1 MALFRLPCALSYA
14 AAIRA
19 GTHDR
24 FWSTALPDRG
34 RAPEDNLYKT
44 VFQDRYALSFA
55 EVGQGKGDYLPDFN
69 GANGKVFKWVAPLN
83 GVRQGRFEPAIF
95 LVTPK
100 RLRVMDIGLDYQ
112 LGKHTVLKGEGAF
125 SYYDQNLFSSK
136 DKRESAGIASKW
148 QLLRMDTIRIAE
160 KQWQMN
166 AEAGME
172 WVQASFKPLERLRN
186 VEFTRDWGLPLQYNV
201 LSDET
206 ILTAELN
213 IKKQEQFLGYKFA
226 SYERS
231 DGFLGIRNGLEVQQD
246 LNGWIFRNNITHSQV
261 KSMNDKGYFF
271 RPNLQL
277 LKELK
282 SWKMHQLEFQYQLE
296 RNSIQNIR
304 TDSMQL
310 QSFSFQ
316 TLQATL
322 KSNVTLPNR
331 WTLNFINRQNSYPFG
346 KKLLPSD
353 NSNSVQITADLMRN
367 EKHQFHTSAIYRN
380 LQVVSSVIPSLQS
393 DKSLLSRFEYKVNE
407 WQGFLNGEVLY
418 ETGAGQEQKRDL
430 TYIEVPAGQGEFT
443 WNDYNADGI
452 QQLNEFEIAV
462 FRDQAKYIRIF
473 TPTNE
478 FVKANYNSFNYT
490 LQLVPRA
497 LLYGKDLK
505 GFKKV
510 ISKVQFQ
517 SSLQLQKKQL
527 SEGALLLTPWSG
539 GLKDTGLISLNAHQ
553 VNSLA
558 YNRSS
563 NVWGFDLIHS
573 KNSNKALLAYG
584 YESRIMEDLSLRTR
598 WSIGRSFSS
607 ELLMRAGS
615 NKLQNSAKSFS
626 NRNYSIQQFS
636 AEPKLSYTMGSNFRA
651 LVSYKWQHK
660 QNLEG
665 LEEKVDLGSAN
676 SELKYNLLQNMS
688 LQSKFTVTDI
698 RFSSVGGS
706 VSGNSPSS
714 YIMLEGL
721 LPGKNFLWGLDLTK
735 RLSNNLELTMQY
747 EGRKPGTARMVHVG
761 RAGLKALL

>member
-1 MALFRLPCALSYA
+1 
-14 AAIRA
+14 
-19 GTHDR
+19 
-24 FWSTALPDRG
+24 
-34 RAPEDNLYKT
+34 
-44 VFQDRYALSFA
+44 
-55 EVGQGKGDYLPDFN
+55 
-69 GANGKVFKWVAPLN
+69 
-83 GVRQGRFEPAIF
+83 
-95 LVTPK
+95 
-100 RLRVMDIGLDYQ
+100 
-112 LGKHTVLKGEGAF
+112 
-125 SYYDQNLFSSK
+125 
-136 DKRESAGIASKW
+136 
-148 QLLRMDTIRIAE
+148 
-160 KQWQMN
+160 
-166 AEAGME
+166 
-172 WVQASFKPLERLRN
+172 
-186 VEFTRDWGLPLQYNV
+186 
-201 LSDET
+201 
-206 ILTAELN
+206 
-213 IKKQEQFLGYKFA
+213 
-226 SYERS
+226 
-231 DGFLGIRNGLEVQQD
+231 
-246 LNGWIFRNNITHSQV
+246 
-261 KSMNDKGYFF
+261 
-271 RPNLQL
+271 
-277 LKELK
+277 
-282 SWKMHQLEFQYQLE
+282 
-296 RNSIQNIR
+296 
-304 TDSMQL
+304 
-310 QSFSFQ
+310 
-316 TLQATL
+316 
-322 KSNVTLPNR
+322 
-331 WTLNFINRQNSYPFG
+331 
-346 KKLLPSD
+346 
-353 NSNSVQITADLMRN
+353 
-367 EKHQFHTSAIYRN
+367 
-380 LQVVSSVIPSLQS
+380 
-393 DKSLLSRFEYKVNE
+393 
-407 WQGFLNGEVLY
+407 LY